1 MTRLRSLTR
10 CSAAFLLVALPAS
23 FGGFP
28 HLDASAAQRRLAA
41 PLSHARLVALLRKHV
56 KYVFVIYQENRSF
69 DSYFG
74 TFPGARGLYS
84 QPPEETPGFHQTL
97 IDTDGSTTSIAPF
110 RIGPEQY
117 AMDTD
122 DIDHSHSRIVAKM
135 DVAGGSA
142 HMDKF
147 ALTEELKYSPSG
159 TPSLLAKQFGELAM
173 AYEDCD
179 TVPFLWN
186 YAHRFVLMDDIF
198 QTMTGPSTPGNL
210 AIIAAQTGET
220 QQMLHPDEAY
230 PDNGNAA
237 PGEPVLN
244 DNDPFAGSPKDT
256 SAHPLP
262 VNPNDFTSAHP
273 YGIALNQTYATV
285 PLSASGRSAPG
296 VTAGDEQ
303 PQTDLA
309 DVQDDIAYLG
319 KSGAAPVD
327 WRWYE
332 EGYDREPTD
341 TVSSDPLDAQGHHAS
356 YVTHHNGPQY
366 FGYIANNPKEREHL
380 RGLKDFYDDLAGGK
394 LAERGGVVYVKGGY
408 INIAG
413 LKPVDPD
420 PAVQKA
426 FLGDDDHPAYSDA
439 QISEAL
445 VASEVNAIARS
456 KYWEHS
462 AIVITWDDSEGDYD
476 HAPPHLRTTGP
487 DGSVTGD
494 GPRVPLI
501 VISPYAKT
509 HVVSHEL
516 GSHASVVKFVDE
528 IFGLVPL
535 ASLPD
540 ETNGRR
546 KGEAAGLHGM
556 GPQDDPSNDIG
567 DLTSA
572 FDPNRLL
579 GITPRLLASYAT
591 IPDRVITSLPH
602 YDNHGCKAIGIV
614 PVDAARGLRSQIPA
628 DFNPRPKTDPT
639 AVAPSPS
646 PLPSAA
652 PTVAP
657 STKP

>member
-1 MTRLRSLTR
+1 
-10 CSAAFLLVALPAS
+10 
-23 FGGFP
+23 
-28 HLDASAAQRRLAA
+28 
-41 PLSHARLVALLRKHV
+41 
-56 KYVFVIYQENRSF
+56 
-69 DSYFG
+69 
-74 TFPGARGLYS
+74 
-84 QPPEETPGFHQTL
+84 
-97 IDTDGSTTSIAPF
+97 
-110 RIGPEQY
+110 
-117 AMDTD
+117 
-122 DIDHSHSRIVAKM
+122 
-135 DVAGGSA
+135 
-142 HMDKF
+142 
-147 ALTEELKYSPSG
+147 
-159 TPSLLAKQFGELAM
+159 
-173 AYEDCD
+173 
-179 TVPFLWN
+179 
-186 YAHRFVLMDDIF
+186 
-198 QTMTGPSTPGNL
+198 
-210 AIIAAQTGET
+210 
-220 QQMLHPDEAY
+220 
-230 PDNGNAA
+230 
-237 PGEPVLN
+237 
-244 DNDPFAGSPKDT
+244 
-256 SAHPLP
+256 
-262 VNPNDFTSAHP
+262 
-273 YGIALNQTYATV
+273 
-285 PLSASGRSAPG
+285 
-296 VTAGDEQ
+296 
-303 PQTDLA
+303 
-309 DVQDDIAYLG
+309 
-319 KSGAAPVD
+319 
-327 WRWYE
+327 
-332 EGYDREPTD
+332 
-341 TVSSDPLDAQGHHAS
+341 
-356 YVTHHNGPQY
+356 
-366 FGYIANNPKEREHL
+366 
-380 RGLKDFYDDLAGGK
+380 
-394 LAERGGVVYVKGGY
+394 
-408 INIAG
+408 
-413 LKPVDPD
+413 
-420 PAVQKA
+420 
-426 FLGDDDHPAYSDA
+426 
-439 QISEAL
+439 
-445 VASEVNAIARS
+445 
-456 KYWEHS
+456 
-462 AIVITWDDSEGDYD
+462 VITWDDSEGDYD